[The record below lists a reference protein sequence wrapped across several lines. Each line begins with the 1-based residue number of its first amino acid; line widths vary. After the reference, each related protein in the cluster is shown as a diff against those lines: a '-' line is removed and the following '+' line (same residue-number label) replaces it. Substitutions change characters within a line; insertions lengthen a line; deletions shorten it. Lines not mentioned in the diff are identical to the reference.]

1 MCCSLFFLDPPS
13 LTISPITKTVNQTD
27 IVPITCTVFALPR
40 PEITWTDERDDS
52 IITPI
57 DDIITIE
64 EEMIATNTFTS
75 VLTFLNIVKVNESNY
90 TCTAVNNVT
99 NAINTTEQATSSLT
113 VQG

>member
-1 MCCSLFFLDPPS
+1 M
-13 LTISPITKTVNQTD
+13 
-27 IVPITCTVFALPR
+27 FALPR

-64 EEMIATNTFTS
+64 EEMIAINTFTS
-75 VLTFLNIVKVNESNY
+75 VLTFQNIVKVNESNY
-90 TCTAVNNVT
+90 TCTANNNVT
-99 NAINTTEQATSSLT
+99 NAINVTEQATSSLT

>member
-1 MCCSLFFLDPPS
+1 M
-13 LTISPITKTVNQTD
+13 
-27 IVPITCTVFALPR
+27 FALPR

-75 VLTFLNIVKVNESNY
+75 VLTFQNIVKVNESNY
-90 TCTAVNNVT
+90 TCTANNNVT
-99 NAINTTEQATSSLT
+99 NAINAIEQATSSLT

>member
-1 MCCSLFFLDPPS
+1 M
-13 LTISPITKTVNQTD
+13 
-27 IVPITCTVFALPR
+27 FALPR

-75 VLTFLNIVKVNESNY
+75 VLTFQNIVKVNESNY
-90 TCTAVNNVT
+90 TCTANNNVT
-99 NAINTTEQATSSLT
+99 NAINATEQATSSLT